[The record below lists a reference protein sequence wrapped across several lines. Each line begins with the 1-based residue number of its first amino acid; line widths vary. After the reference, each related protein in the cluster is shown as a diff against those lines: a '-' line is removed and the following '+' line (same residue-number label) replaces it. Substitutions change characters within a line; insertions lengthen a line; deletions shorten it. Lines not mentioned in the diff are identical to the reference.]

1 MKAVVCKKYGPPEV
15 LQFKEMPKPM
25 PKDKE
30 VCIKNF
36 ATAVTGSDVL
46 IRGADMPV
54 FVRLMFRMMIGFRK
68 PRKPIIGLVFAGE
81 IESVGKDVKRF
92 KKGDQ
97 VYGFTGFSFGA
108 YAEYLCISE
117 DESKRGCLAIKP
129 ADMSYEEA
137 AAVAYGGVLAPYFL
151 EKGNIQKGQK
161 VLIYGASG
169 AIGTTS
175 VQLVKN
181 LGAEV
186 TGICSTKNIELVK
199 SLGADRVIDYTKED
213 FAGSREQYDFILDAV
228 PHGKID
234 RKKLKAQCK
243 KVLSPKGKYISIDD
257 GSPKLKAKYLFQ
269 LNALF
274 EAGNFK
280 AVIDRTYPLEQI
292 VEAHKYVD
300 TGHKKGN
307 VVITVEHN
315 IKT

>member
-1 MKAVVCKKYGPPEV
+1 MKAVVCTKYGPPEV

-25 PKDKE
+25 PKDNE

-46 IRGADMPV
+46 IRGADMP
-54 FVRLMFRMMIGFRK
+54 FLLGLMFRIMIGFRK
-68 PRKPIIGLVFAGE
+68 PRKPILGLVFAGE
-81 IESVGKDVKRF
+81 IDSVGKDVKRF

-117 DESKRGCLAIKP
+117 DESKRGCLAIKST
-129 ADMSYEEA
+129 DMSYEEA
-137 AAVAYGGVLAPYFL
+137 VAVAYGGVLAPYFL

-169 AIGTTS
+169 ALGTTS

-186 TGICSTKNIELVK
+186 TGLCSTKNVELVK
-199 SLGADRVIDYTKED
+199 SLGIDRVIDYTKED
-213 FAGSREQYDFILDAV
+213 FTDSRDQYDFILDAV
-228 PHGKID
+228 PNGKID

-243 KVLSPKGKYISIDD
+243 KVLSPSGKYISIDD
-257 GSPKLKAKYLFQ
+257 GSPKLKAEYLVQ

-274 EAGNFK
+274 EAGTFK

-300 TGHKKGN
+300 TGRKKGN
-307 VVITVEHN
+307 VVITMEHD
-315 IKT
+315 KT

>member
-1 MKAVVCKKYGPPEV
+1 MKAVVCEKYGPPEV
-15 LQFKEMPKPM
+15 LMLKEVEKPT
-25 PKDKE
+25 PKDNE

-46 IRGADMPV
+46 IRGADMPIIV
-54 FVRLMFRMMIGFRK
+54 GLMFRLMIGFTK
-68 PRKPIIGLVFAGE
+68 PRKPILGFVFAGE
-81 IESVGKDVKRF
+81 IESVGIDVKRF

-108 YAEYLCISE
+108 YAEYICISE
-117 DESKRGCLAIKP
+117 EESKRGCLAMKP
-129 ADMSYEEA
+129 SNMSYEESA
-137 AAVAYGGVLAPYFL
+137 AAAYGGVLAPYFL

-199 SLGADRVIDYTKED
+199 SLGADKIIDYTKED
-213 FAGSREQYDFILDAV
+213 FASRGEQYDFILDAV
-228 PHGKID
+228 PNGKID

-243 KVLSPKGKYISIDD
+243 KALSPNGIYTSIDD
-257 GSPKLKAKYLFQ
+257 GSPKLKSEYLVQ
-269 LNALF
+269 LNELI
-274 EAGNFK
+274 EAEHFK
-280 AVIDRTYPLEQI
+280 AVIDKTYPLEEI
-292 VEAHKYVD
+292 VEAHRYVD
-300 TGHKKGN
+300 SGHKKGN
-307 VVITVEHN
+307 VVITVKHN
-315 IKT
+315 NKT

>member
-1 MKAVVCKKYGPPEV
+1 MKAVVCTKYGPPDV
-15 LQFKEMPKPM
+15 LQVKEMPKPQS
-25 PKDKE
+25 KDNE

-54 FVRLMFRMMIGFRK
+54 LLGLMFRMMIGLRK
-68 PRKPIIGLVFAGE
+68 PRKPILGLVFAGE
-81 IESVGKDVKRF
+81 IESVGNDVKRF

-117 DESKRGCLAIKP
+117 NDSKRGCLAMKP

-151 EKGNIQKGQK
+151 EKGHIRQGQK

-186 TGICSTKNIELVK
+186 TGVCSTKNVELVK
-199 SLGADRVIDYTKED
+199 SLGADSVIDYTKED
-213 FAGSREQYDFILDAV
+213 IADSREQYDCILDAV

-234 RKKLKAQCK
+234 RKKLKAQCQ
-243 KVLSPKGKYISIDD
+243 KVLSPNGKYISIDD
-257 GSPKLKAKYLFQ
+257 GSPTLKAEYLVQ
-269 LNALF
+269 LNAFF
-274 EAGNFK
+274 EAGHFK
-280 AVIDRTYPLEQI
+280 AVIDRTYPLEHI
-292 VEAHKYVD
+292 VEAHTYVD
-300 TGHKKGN
+300 TGRKKGN
-307 VVITVEHN
+307 VVITLEHH